1 MYPLKPNTNLP
12 IDELIIEK
20 IPSRVRILSY
30 NIQTGLPGISLR
42 DSITTSWRH
51 ILPTEARTRNLDQIA
66 KILKQY
72 DLVALQEVDAGSLRT
87 GFINQVQY
95 LAKMSGFPHWYLQIN
110 RNLGQIAK
118 HSNAVLSRYR
128 AFDKTNH
135 KLPGMIPGRGAIRLL
150 FGEPQEPLVL
160 VIMHL
165 ALGPVARRQQFD
177 YIAELIHGFRHVIV
191 MGDMNCRLEQL
202 IKSPLL
208 KENHLRPVNYLY
220 NTYPS
225 WRPRRNIDHI
235 LLSPS
240 VKINHV
246 EILNLAYSDH
256 LPIALDV
263 TVPGSLE

>member
-1 MYPLKPNTNLP
+1 MSPLKQNTNLSSNES
-12 IDELIIEK
+12 ITK
-20 IPSRVRILSY
+20 ISRVRILSY

-42 DSITTSWRH
+42 DSIATSWRH
-51 ILPTEARTRNLDQIA
+51 ILPSEARTRNLDHIA
-66 KILKQY
+66 KILEQY

-95 LAKMSGFPHWYLQIN
+95 LAKMSGFPHWYLQVN

-177 YIAELIHGFRHVIV
+177 YIAELIHGYQNVIV

-202 IKSPLL
+202 IKSSLL
-208 KENHLRPVNYLY
+208 KENQLRPVNYLY

-240 VKINHV
+240 VKVNHV

-263 TVPGSLE
+263 TVPGALE